1 MNSQE
6 QVSNA
11 LSGAPESSSNE
22 EMDVDKFFEAL
33 DNQVNGSI
41 YDNEPQVT
49 NQPQTTSNQLDNQ
62 DVQSE
67 PTDMSPVEG
76 QDTDI
81 GNLQKRY
88 SDSSREAKKL
98 SKQLKEIEPYMPI
111 LDAMKEDPNLI
122 SHVRGYFEGGGE
134 APSSMKEKLNLG
146 EDFVFDPDEAMSN
159 SDSDSARVLSATI
172 DGVVQK
178 RLNETMSHQKQENTR
193 LAKEIEFKQKHN
205 LDDGQWSKFVEFAKN
220 KTLELDDIFYL
231 MNKGK
236 REQTIARNANQ
247 EVTNQMKRVQQKPAS
262 LASAGSSPEQEKSHD
277 DMVFDAILGAENK
290 LEKALGF

>member
-11 LSGAPESSSNE
+11 LAGAPESSSNE

-33 DNQVNGSI
+33 DTQVNGSI

-49 NQPQTTSNQLDNQ
+49 NQSQTTSNELDNQ

-81 GNLQKRY
+81 ENLQKRY

-159 SDSDSARVLSATI
+159 SNSDSARVLSATI
-172 DGVVQK
+172 DGVVQR
-178 RLNETMSHQKQENTR
+178 RLNETMATQKQENTR

-205 LDDGQWSKFVEFAKN
+205 LDDAQWSKFVEFAKN

-247 EVTNQMKRVQQKPAS
+247 EVTNQMKKVQQKPAS
-262 LASAGSSPEQEKSHD
+262 LASAGSSPEQEKTHE

>member
-33 DNQVNGSI
+33 DTQVNGSI
-41 YDNEPQVT
+41 YDNEPKVT
-49 NQPQTTSNQLDNQ
+49 NQSQTTSNELDNQ

-81 GNLQKRY
+81 ENLQKRY

-159 SDSDSARVLSATI
+159 SNSDSARVLSATI
-172 DGVVQK
+172 DGVVQR
-178 RLNETMSHQKQENTR
+178 RLNETMATQKQENTR

-205 LDDGQWSKFVEFAKN
+205 LDDAQWSKFLEFARN

-247 EVTNQMKRVQQKPAS
+247 EVTNQMKKVQQKPAS
-262 LASAGSSPEQEKSHD
+262 LASAGSSPEQEKTHE

>member
-11 LSGAPESSSNE
+11 LSGAPESSSSE
-22 EMDVDKFFEAL
+22 EMGVDEFFEAL

-41 YDNEPQVT
+41 YDNEPLTEQS
-49 NQPQTTSNQLDNQ
+49 QTTSNE
-62 DVQSE
+62 VVEEYTQSE
-67 PTDMSPVEG
+67 PSDMSPVEG

-81 GNLQKRY
+81 ENLQKRY

-98 SKQLKEIEPYMPI
+98 NKQLKELEPYMPI

-122 SHVRGYFEGGGE
+122 THVRGYFEGGGE
-134 APSSMKEKLNLG
+134 APSTMKEKLNLG

-159 SDSDSARVLSATI
+159 PNSDSARVLSATI
-172 DGVVQK
+172 DGVVQR
-178 RLNETMSHQKQENTR
+178 RLNESMSKQRQENTR

-205 LDDGQWSKFVEFAKN
+205 LTDDQWSKFVDFARN
-220 KTLELDDIFYL
+220 KTLELDDIYYL

-247 EVTNQMKRVQQKPAS
+247 EVTNQMRKVQQRPAS
-262 LASAGSSPEQEKSHD
+262 LASAGSSPEQDKSPD
-277 DMVFDAILGAENK
+277 DMVFDTILGAENK